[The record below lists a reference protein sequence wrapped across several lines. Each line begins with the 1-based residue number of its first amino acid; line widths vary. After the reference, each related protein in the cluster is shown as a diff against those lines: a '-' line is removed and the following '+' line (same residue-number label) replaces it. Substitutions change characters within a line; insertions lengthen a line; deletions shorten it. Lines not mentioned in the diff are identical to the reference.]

1 MTDPAV
7 EAIQRVKCAAWA
19 FIDPPGA
26 AEDVALRAAREALK
40 PIREQSEA
48 LSGYAQSLI
57 EDGSLS
63 ESAKGA
69 AILEALGVIA
79 PFLYSTEELER

>member
-26 AEDVALRAAREALK
+26 AEDVALRAAREALR
-40 PIREQSEA
+40 PIQEWFGKVMLEA
-48 LSGYAQSLI
+48 VI
-57 EDGSLS
+57 EDLYEQLDLLESLHPLIFTT
-63 ESAKGA
+63 G
-69 AILEALGVIA
+69 
-79 PFLYSTEELER
+79 ELER